1 MMGKLVVMRFI
12 RKDYHYVLVNSVR
25 GDLKS
30 VAKAGGSHDGRE
42 RQLNRVSQPE

>member
-25 GDLKS
+25 GDVNS
-30 VAKAGGSHDGRE
+30 PANAGWSYGRE
-42 RQLNRVSQPE
+42 AN